1 MKTIDRLDDT
11 EAVYSLYL
19 TAERGESGISL
30 DDPEAVRTLV
40 RDALASVAGPE
51 RAEQALALLADD
63 GAAGNA
69 ARAALALLQREPGL
83 VPGAAE
89 EIPQYLERPP
99 RADKLDFGVSLS
111 LLAFG
116 AIAMTL
122 MGSFKLERTQKGR
135 TKKGKVKE
143 TTTRVEWKGSPAASK
158 VVKAVMSGLG
168 LK

>member
-1 MKTIDRLDDT
+1 M
-11 EAVYSLYL
+11 
-19 TAERGESGISL
+19 
-30 DDPEAVRTLV
+30 
-40 RDALASVAGPE
+40 AGPE

-69 ARAALALLQREPGL
+69 ARAALARRCSVSLGL

-135 TKKGKVKE
+135 YEEGKVKE
-143 TTTRVEWKGSPAASK
+143 YDDARGVEGNPAASK